1 GRSRNI
7 LRDLIVEKL
16 EIARTIGLVTDYTV
30 SPVEPS
36 RQLEACVTVRRSSGA
51 DDAVVKQYL
60 ANLLDGAVAVENI
73 MVTSPSAAGES
84 KGEPVSQR
92 DPQRSTD
99 EVSPMRSALSSQTA
113 HPHIL
118 ATAGAMLTCA
128 AVVLDIGP
136 FATTSRNSD
145 TASTTVAQA

>member
-1 GRSRNI
+1 SAVLPFPQNAPPFDRQPSPSTHEITVLRPASGHKTVRTRPCWCHWPRASLTIRPSNHVALSRRYRRGGVRRRHARPGTQPGRSRNI

-60 ANLLDGAVAVENI
+60 ANLLDGAVAVE
-73 MVTSPSAAGES
+73 
-84 KGEPVSQR
+84 
-92 DPQRSTD
+92 
-99 EVSPMRSALSSQTA
+99 
-113 HPHIL
+113 
-118 ATAGAMLTCA
+118 
-128 AVVLDIGP
+128 
-136 FATTSRNSD
+136 
-145 TASTTVAQA
+145 